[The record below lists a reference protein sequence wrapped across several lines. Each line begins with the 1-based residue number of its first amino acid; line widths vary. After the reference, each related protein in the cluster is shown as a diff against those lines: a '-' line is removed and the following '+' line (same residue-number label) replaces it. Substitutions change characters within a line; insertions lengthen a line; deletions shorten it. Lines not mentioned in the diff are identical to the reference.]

1 MTLKKKKLK
10 TEAIAGSADSMYQR
24 ATAKKK
30 AGSQNDGKE
39 IMKKLEFDKDESV
52 DIDDADKGTSKRN
65 MDALIDYM
73 TADYMK
79 RKKSFK

>member
-1 MTLKKKKLK
+1 MKTLLWNIWKVGRW
-10 TEAIAGSADSMYQR
+10 AIAAFVKPWQAPDVNYFIV
-24 ATAKKK
+24 K
-30 AGSQNDGKE
+30 
-39 IMKKLEFDKDESV
+39 IPKKLEFDKDESV

>member
-1 MTLKKKKLK
+1 MGNKKKIK
-10 TEAIAGSADSMYQR
+10 TEAIAGSVDSAYQR

-39 IMKKLEFDKDESV
+39 AMEKLGFDKDESV
-52 DIDDADKGTSKRN
+52 DENDADKNSSKRN
-65 MDALIDYM
+65 IDALIDYM

-79 RKKSFK
+79 RKKINSR